1 MEEGLGRVGRAGVT
15 SIKQPV
21 ARGQRHILRRNRPQG
36 LWARISGSMGP
47 SAPLALLWGSA
58 PGRRAVGSAGRR
70 KAAGWG
76 IEELFISYSD

>member
-1 MEEGLGRVGRAGVT
+1 MISWVWLLFNLGVGKRSLVHCT
-15 SIKQPV
+15 L
-21 ARGQRHILRRNRPQG
+21 LRT
-36 LWARISGSMGP
+36 LKLITM
-47 SAPLALLWGSA
+47 WGSA